1 MYRLLF
7 FVGAR
12 VYWSSSVPNI
22 VFWPFILMKM
32 LKIDD
37 AMMMTGALQARQCV
51 RHNVQPR
58 APPTLY

>member
-22 VFWPFILMKM
+22 VFWPLMRMKV
-32 LKIDD
+32 LKTDD
-37 AMMMTGALQARQCV
+37 AMMM
-51 RHNVQPR
+51 
-58 APPTLY
+58 